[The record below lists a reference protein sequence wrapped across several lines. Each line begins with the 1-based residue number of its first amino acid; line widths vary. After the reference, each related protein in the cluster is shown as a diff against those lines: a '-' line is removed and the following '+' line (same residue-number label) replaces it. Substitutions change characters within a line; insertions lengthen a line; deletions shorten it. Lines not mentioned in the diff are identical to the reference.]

1 MNDLRDLRLQIKVVF
16 AARLRRDGGCRQC
29 AVRLVA
35 AGGDRVDMLDHAGII
50 VGLHQT
56 ELGAEVGISQHGI
69 SDYECGKTSIPI
81 DDAAAIAAVL
91 EFSLDEATKLTKREG
106 ALYPSADEW
115 ELIDLFREIPEKNR
129 REVIE
134 IVRLTK
140 KMVNGKKI

>member
-1 MNDLRDLRLQIKVVF
+1 MEYGEGFRRMMF
-16 AARLRRDGGCRQC
+16 ARRKRKG
-29 AVRLVA
+29 
-35 AGGDRVDMLDHAGII
+35 MT
-50 VGLHQT
+50 QT

-69 SDYECGKTSIPI
+69 SDYECRKTSIPI

>member
-1 MNDLRDLRLQIKVVF
+1 MAFLIMNVERHPFRSMM
-16 AARLRRDGGCRQC
+16 RR
-29 AVRLVA
+29 
-35 AGGDRVDMLDHAGII
+35 
-50 VGLHQT
+50 
-56 ELGAEVGISQHGI
+56 
-69 SDYECGKTSIPI
+69 P
-81 DDAAAIAAVL
+81 IAAVL